1 MAGLAIA
8 SAPIICSTTV
18 PGMSRSMRK
27 TSTVSAHQGQGHRVQ
42 PDDQITGHAPFYAL
56 SSQTPSKP

>member
-1 MAGLAIA
+1 MAGLAMA

-27 TSTVSAHQGQGHRVQ
+27 ISTVSPTRVRA
-42 PDDQITGHAPFYAL
+42 IEYSRTIR
-56 SSQTPSKP
+56 